1 MRNYLWICLVLL
13 GIGQPARRAAAQ
25 VAGVDALHYVFELTL
40 SDETDR
46 VEGETTLT
54 MRFTRADVAA
64 FPLNLVAPP
73 RPTEAGMRVE
83 AVLEDGRPIRFN
95 QIEDR
100 LLLTLSSPS
109 EAGEERVYTVTYAG
123 TPADGLIVSR
133 NRHGNRTFFGDN
145 WPNRARHWL
154 PTIDHPSDK
163 ATCEFVVRAPAGYQV
178 IANGRLVEETDLPGG
193 MRLTHWKT
201 EAPLPT
207 KVMVFGA
214 ARFAVRHEGEY
225 ENVPIQT
232 WVYPEDRDAGFHD
245 FGVTLDMLRFF
256 EQRIGPFPY
265 EKLANVQSKTRYGG
279 MENAGAIF
287 YNENAITGER
297 TNEVTVAH
305 EIAHQWFGD
314 SVTEADW
321 PHIWLSEGFAT
332 YFAELYFEHTR
343 GQERLKEGMAEA
355 RAAVLGFYRR
365 NAGAPL
371 VNPRPTD
378 PNEHL
383 NTNSYQKGAW
393 VLHMLR
399 GLVGDDAFWAGIR
412 AYYATYR
419 DANAT
424 SADLQRVMEQA
435 SGKELGWF
443 FQQWLYRPGHPKV
456 AVRWTYDAGAGRVE
470 VTVSQT
476 QREAPFRFPLTLS
489 LGSATNARRE
499 IVEIS
504 SASER
509 FSFAVSGPIDRIEV
523 DPDVALLLD
532 QDL

>member
-1 MRNYLWICLVLL
+1 MRYYAWICLVLL
-13 GIGQPARRAAAQ
+13 GFGQPARHAAAQ
-25 VAGVDALHYVFELTL
+25 VAGVDVRHYLFELTL
-40 SDETDR
+40 GDASDR
-46 VEGETTLT
+46 IEGVATLT
-54 MRFTRADVAA
+54 ARFTDAGVVAL
-64 FPLNLVAPP
+64 PLDLVSAP
-73 RPTEAGMRVE
+73 RPDAAGMRVE
-83 AVLEDGRPIRFN
+83 SVRENGRPIRFN

-109 EAGEERVYTVTYAG
+109 RVGEERVFIISYAG

-145 WPNRARHWL
+145 WPNRARNWL
-154 PTIDHPSDK
+154 PTIDHPADK
-163 ATCEFVVRAPAGYQV
+163 ATCEFVIRAPAGYQV
-178 IANGRLVEETDLPGG
+178 IANGLLVEETDLPGG

-225 ENVPIQT
+225 QNVPIQT
-232 WVYPEDRDAGFHD
+232 WVYPEDRDAGFYD
-245 FGVTLDMLRFF
+245 FGVATDMLAFF

-332 YFAELYFEHTR
+332 YFAELYFEHAQ
-343 GQERLKEGMAEA
+343 GEERLKQGMTEA
-355 RAAVLGFYRR
+355 RDAVFGFYRR

-371 VNPRPTD
+371 VNPVPTD

-399 GLVGDDAFWAGIR
+399 RLVGDEAFWAGIR

-424 SADLQRVMEQA
+424 SADLQRVMEDA
-435 SGKELGWF
+435 SGRDLAWF
-443 FQQWLYRPGHPKV
+443 FSQWLYRPGHPKI
-456 AVRWTYDAGAGRVE
+456 AVQWTYDAGAGRVD
-470 VTVSQT
+470 VTVNQT
-476 QREAPFRFPLTLS
+476 QREAPFRFPLTLA
-489 LGSATNARRE
+489 LGSAHNARRE
-499 IVEIS
+499 TVDVS
-504 SASER
+504 SVSER
-509 FSFAVSGPIDRIEV
+509 FSFTVSGPIDRIRV
-523 DPDVALLLD
+523 DPDVAML
-532 QDL
+532 QDPDL